1 MKPMNRKQFLK
12 RVSAAGATAMVAPS
26 LIASSDSMKEFQPT
40 GKKIK
45 VGVIGCGSV
54 SAYYLKHLSGNPY
67 AEIVS
72 LCDIIPERAEN
83 RAKEYKV
90 KNWYPNIDEMLSGV
104 DFELF
109 VNLTD
114 MQEHYRLNKIALNA
128 GKHVWSEK
136 PMSGTY
142 EEGAELLA
150 LASRKGVHI
159 LGAPVVV
166 NSPQFAFLSRQIHE
180 GHFGRISAAHGNY
193 GHLGPSWSAFFYQ
206 KMGGSI
212 PDLAVYNITSLTGLL
227 GPAVSVMAMT
237 NIISP
242 TREIDNI
249 GTIPVTE
256 EDNSH
261 ILIEHESGA
270 ISHVQSGFNY
280 TMAHSYESE
289 NISTISII
297 GTKARMDMIGYDW
310 DPIAVDI
317 ATPQEY
323 KMQRKATEQG
333 TYVWEEGASV
343 FCEYLATGK
352 KPLFTAAHALH
363 AVEIMEAARKS
374 GETGQRIDI
383 RSKFR
388 YPVVT

>member
-1 MKPMNRKQFLK
+1 MDRKNFLSK
-12 RVSAAGATAMVAPS
+12 MGMMGTAAVIAPS
-26 LIASSDSMKEFQPT
+26 MIASSSSLKLFNSS

-54 SAYYLKHLSGNPY
+54 SAYYLKHLSVCPY

-72 LCDIIPERAEN
+72 LCDIIPERAQN

-90 KNWYPNIDEMLSGV
+90 NNWYPHIDKMLAGV
-104 DFELF
+104 DFDLF

-114 MQEHYRLNKIALNA
+114 MQEHFRLNVIALNA

-136 PMSGTY
+136 PMASTY
-142 EEGAELLA
+142 NEGSELVQ
-150 LASRKGVHI
+150 LASQKGVRI
-159 LGAPVVV
+159 WGAPVVV
-166 NSPQFAFLSRQIHE
+166 NSPQFAFIAKQINE
-180 GHFGRISAAHGNY
+180 GNFGRISAAHGCY
-193 GHLGPSWSAFFYQ
+193 GHLGPSWSSFFYE
-206 KMGGSI
+206 KLGGSI

-242 TREIDNI
+242 TREIDNK
-249 GTIPVTE
+249 GTIKVTE

-261 ILIEHESGA
+261 ILLQHQSGA
-270 ISHVQSGFNY
+270 ISHIQSGFNY
-280 TMAHSYESE
+280 TMAHSYESDE
-289 NISTISII
+289 ISTISII

-310 DPIAVDI
+310 DPLAVDV
-317 ATPQEY
+317 ATPEKY
-323 KMQRKATEQG
+323 KMQRMAEDPG

-343 FCEYLATGK
+343 VCEYLATGK
-352 KPLFTAAHALH
+352 EPLFSAEHALH

-374 GETGQRIDI
+374 QETGKRILLK
-383 RSKFR
+383 SAFMW
-388 YPVVT
+388 PVVS